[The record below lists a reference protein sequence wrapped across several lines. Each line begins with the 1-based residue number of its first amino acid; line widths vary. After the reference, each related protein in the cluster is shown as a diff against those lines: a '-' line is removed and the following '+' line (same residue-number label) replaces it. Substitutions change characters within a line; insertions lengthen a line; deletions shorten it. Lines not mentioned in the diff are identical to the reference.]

1 MRLLLSAPQSLLGT
15 YLYVPVEVSE
25 DYPGEKHTKPQNVKV
40 IRARFAGT
48 PHGNIGVMGTVY
60 CAVEILTSL
69 QRPKALAFREPQ
81 QRKKDAESERI
92 NLRNPATASIR
103 SNDKDMWE
111 EPDME
116 TVISKYVC

>member
-48 PHGNIGVMGTVY
+48 PHGNIGVMGTVC